1 MEVNNISN
9 GSIVFKLSGK
19 DYQVKRLNLME
30 LFGEFEADVKKQY
43 MDNIAGQAQR
53 ITDIKERVQLQR
65 EAIKDIPKGK
75 DLEEQVR
82 IAMDSF
88 EGGVKLLWLSLSKCN
103 KITIEEVK
111 TLLTEP
117 DNQASIT
124 NIMSFITGSDT
135 DTKELNVIPTGATVI
150 ETEKKTP
157 TLVIK

>member
-111 TLLTEP
+111 TLLAEP